1 MIRTTVKISGMACS
15 MCEAHINDTI
25 IRRTFSVEKVS
36 SSHTKGET
44 VILSREPLDEAAL
57 RAAINATGYTAGGD
71 QRRSLREER
80 LFPFREEETVRSFR
94 CRHRGHRFD
103 IYILYRRTIIMKKLG
118 LFVAGVLF
126 GTAGIKL
133 LGSKDAKKVYAH
145 TTAAALRAK
154 EGVMKTVTAVR
165 EGADDIYAEAKAIN
179 ERRAEAEAAA
189 VVEDASAED
198 AKAE

>member
-1 MIRTTVKISGMACS
+1 MT
-15 MCEAHINDTI
+15 
-25 IRRTFSVEKVS
+25 
-36 SSHTKGET
+36 
-44 VILSREPLDEAAL
+44 
-57 RAAINATGYTAGGD
+57 
-71 QRRSLREER
+71 
-80 LFPFREEETVRSFR
+80 
-94 CRHRGHRFD
+94 
-103 IYILYRRTIIMKKLG
+103 MKKIAM
-118 LFVAGVLF
+118 FAAVVLF
-126 GTAGIKL
+126 GTAGLKV

-154 EGVMKTVTAVR
+154 EGVMKTVTVVR

>member
-1 MIRTTVKISGMACS
+1 
-15 MCEAHINDTI
+15 
-25 IRRTFSVEKVS
+25 
-36 SSHTKGET
+36 
-44 VILSREPLDEAAL
+44 
-57 RAAINATGYTAGGD
+57 
-71 QRRSLREER
+71 
-80 LFPFREEETVRSFR
+80 
-94 CRHRGHRFD
+94 
-103 IYILYRRTIIMKKLG
+103 MKKVG
-118 LFVAGVLF
+118 LFAAGVLF

-133 LGSKDAKKVYAH
+133 LGSRDAKKVYAQ

-154 EGVMKTVTAVR
+154 EGVMTAVTAVR